1 MKDVLETARCRL
13 RDFEEQDLVTFARY
27 RADPEVARY
36 QSWSGY
42 SLADAERLYAQQQ
55 KTPFGAAES
64 WHQIAIV
71 DKRSDALVG
80 DCAVH
85 FLGEH
90 EVEIGFTLA
99 PEWQGQGLARE
110 AVRALLTYLFGK
122 LGKRRVLAVTDAE
135 NRPAQELLLTLG
147 FFEDESRRQQVTFKG
162 RPAVEYLYVLPLD
175 QFRSRTQSRS

>member
-1 MKDVLETARCRL
+1 MQDVLETARCRL

-27 RADPEVARY
+27 RADPAIARY

-42 SLADAERLYAQQQ
+42 SLADAERLYARQQ
-55 KTPFGAAES
+55 KTPFGEPGS
-64 WHQIAIV
+64 WYQIAIA
-71 DKRSDALVG
+71 DRESDALLG
-80 DCAVH
+80 DCALH
-85 FLGEH
+85 FLGAD

-99 PEWQGQGLARE
+99 PEQQGKGLARE
-110 AVRALLTYLFGK
+110 AVRALLTHLFSK

-135 NRPAQELLLTLG
+135 NKPAQELLLTLG

-162 RPAVEYLYVLPLD
+162 KPGVEWRYVLTLD